1 MRHLKRFWVVM
12 ITAGMLLGMLPANAQ
27 RPDAPSYAERGDYP
41 VGTREY
47 AVENNERSFNLTV
60 WYPAANPEDLEEEVT
75 YQEGLIVVEGEALR
89 DADPAADAPFPLVVF
104 SHGSG
109 GTRFQSVFFAEHL
122 ASYGFVVV
130 AGDHPLNTA
139 YERVFDPEVYADNI
153 LTSFALRP
161 LDALRVIAFTES
173 LTAEGGDLAG
183 VIDMERIAVSG
194 HSFGGYTAL
203 AVGGGQIDLT
213 QVETDCP
220 SDVVAVEPFCRISES
235 VPEVA
240 ALRGLD
246 TTPSG
251 EFPPTSDPR
260 VKAILLMAPALAATF
275 SPDSMNAINVPAM
288 TIVGTADDLL
298 GDAELIQQRIG
309 SNSNILVTLDH
320 AGHYIFLDECSPL
333 AISFGLFPFC
343 SDQVWD
349 MSRAHD
355 IVNHLSTAFLLSLL
369 KDDVEAAAALEP
381 DAVDFLAVTF
391 DVVQDN

>member
-1 MRHLKRFWVVM
+1 MRHFKILVIVLVIGMMTVVV
-12 ITAGMLLGMLPANAQ
+12 LPINAQ
-27 RPDAPSYAERGDYP
+27 RPDAPPYAERGDYP

-47 AVENNERSFNLTV
+47 TVEDVERSFNVTV
-60 WYPAANPEDLEEEVT
+60 WYPASNPDDLEEEVT

-89 DADPAADAPFPLVVF
+89 DAQPAADAPFPLVVF

-122 ASYGFVVV
+122 ASYGFVVI

-139 YERVFDPEVYADNI
+139 YERVFDPEIYADNI

-161 LDALRVIAFTES
+161 LDALRVIGLAES

-183 VIDMERIAVSG
+183 VIDMGKIAVTG

-203 AVGGGQIDLT
+203 AVGGGRIDLT
-213 QVETDCP
+213 QVEADCP
-220 SDVVAVEPFCRISES
+220 AEVEAVQPFCRIAES
-235 VPEVA
+235 TPEVA
-240 ALRGLD
+240 ELRGLESI
-246 TTPSG
+246 PVG

-260 VKAILLMAPALAATF
+260 VKAIILMAPALAATF
-275 SPDSMNAINVPAM
+275 SPDSMSAITAPTM
-288 TIVGTADDLL
+288 TIVGTSDDLL
-298 GDAELIQQRIG
+298 ADAELIHERIG
-309 SNSNILVTLDH
+309 GEPNILVTLDY

-333 AISFGLFPFC
+333 AVSFGLFSFC

-355 IVNHLSTAFLLSLL
+355 IINHLATAFLLSTL
-369 KDDVEAAAALEP
+369 KGDAEAAAALEP
-381 DAVDFLAVTF
+381 TAVDFLAVTF
-391 DVVQDN
+391 DVASR